1 MGDHLQDKFC
11 YWFKIISDFFQIKNS
26 WLGFKNYIR
35 VVHWY
40 AKRKRLT
47 KSTNVRVCSSKERT
61 DVFPPSFSSP
71 GQYQVDNCPPYLS
84 LFRFDTYDF
93 YTCFQSQHCNMS
105 APRTF
110 REWTVVSD
118 TRAVYFDCKIIVVPI
133 SIYYLLMNYKNDE
146 SYSYSWI

>member
-93 YTCFQSQHCNMS
+93 CTCLYNIVFNNLTCPLRGHSENELLSVTPELSTLIAKLWYQHL
-105 APRTF
+105 F
-110 REWTVVSD
+110 
-118 TRAVYFDCKIIVVPI
+118 F
-133 SIYYLLMNYKNDE
+133 IY
-146 SYSYSWI
+146 